1 MAYGNESP
9 GTMPDKK
16 LLDTCVTAFEIAIRE
31 IRKIENGENAENV
44 NEPVVLDKSVL
55 NAMSNELV
63 NYCGELYAL
72 GFKNGRENL
81 CRAKD
86 TIADEI
92 KLSITDIIK
101 KAVYPDSRKQRGG
114 AHG

>member
-9 GTMPDKK
+9 VAMPDKK

-55 NAMSNELV
+55 DAMSEELV
-63 NYCGELYAL
+63 NYCGEQYVQ
-72 GFKNGRENL
+72 GFKNGRENFSP
-81 CRAKD
+81 AED
-86 TIADEI
+86 AIADEI

-101 KAVYPDSRKQRGG
+101 KAVYSDGRKQRGG

>member
-1 MAYGNESP
+1 MANGNESP
-9 GTMPDKK
+9 GAMPDKK

-44 NEPVVLDKSVL
+44 NEPVVLDKSAL

-63 NYCGELYAL
+63 NYGKGLYSL
-72 GFKNGRENL
+72 GFKDGRENFSPDED
-81 CRAKD
+81 A
-86 TIADEI
+86 IADEI

-101 KAVYPDSRKQRGG
+101 KAVYSDGRKQRGG